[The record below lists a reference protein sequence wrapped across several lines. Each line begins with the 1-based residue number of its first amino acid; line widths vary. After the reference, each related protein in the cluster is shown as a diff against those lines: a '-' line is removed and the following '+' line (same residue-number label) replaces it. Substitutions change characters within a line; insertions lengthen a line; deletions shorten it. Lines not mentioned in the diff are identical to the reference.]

1 MTKIVDPIPEANAPG
16 APSDFL
22 RTMIGEDVANGR
34 FQGKVHTRFPPEPN
48 GYLHIGHANA
58 IHTNFSIAAQF
69 GGLCNL
75 RFDDTNPT
83 KEETEYVEG
92 ILHDIRWLG
101 YDWEDRL
108 YYASDYFDQLYEW
121 AINLIKEGKAYV
133 DDLSQEEIRAY
144 RGTLTEPGKNSPY
157 RDRSVEENLDLFER
171 MKNGEFEEG
180 SRVLRAKIDMSSP
193 IINLRDPVMYRILK
207 APHWRTGD
215 KWCIYP
221 MYDWAHGQSDA
232 IEGITHSLC
241 SLEYVNHRPL
251 YDWFLDQI
259 DIAHHPQQIEF
270 GRLSISH
277 TITSKRK
284 LIRLVQEGYVNGWDD
299 PRMPT
304 IVGLRRRGYPA
315 AAIRNFQDSV
325 GMARYNRTV
334 DLAMLEASV
343 RDELNQHAPRAM
355 AVLRPLRIVV
365 TNYPEDKEEWF
376 DVPVYPQDKSNIT
389 TRQVP
394 FSRELFVEQEDYM
407 ENAPRKFYR
416 LSEGREVRFLG
427 AYLLTCNEVIKDE
440 DGNVVELHCTYDPA
454 SHGGNSPDGR
464 KVRGTIHWVSARHAL
479 NAELRQ
485 YSTLFNRANPE
496 EVDEEGQDFTANI
509 NPDSLEILDNAK
521 VEPSLAF
528 AEVGDRFQ
536 FMRQGYYAKD
546 PDSTDDHPVFNLTVP
561 LRDSW
566 AKAQAKK

>member
-1 MTKIVDPIPEANAPG
+1 MTKIVDPMPTADASDT
-16 APSDFL
+16 PSDFL
-22 RTMIGEDVANGR
+22 RTMISEDTANGR

-58 IHTNFSIAAQF
+58 IHTNFKIAADF

-92 ILHDIRWLG
+92 ILNDIRWLG

-121 AINLIKEGKAYV
+121 ATHLIHEGKAYV
-133 DDLSQEEIRAY
+133 DDLSQEEMRDY

-180 SRVLRAKIDMSSP
+180 ARVLRAKIDMSSP
-193 IINLRDPVMYRILK
+193 IINMRDPVMYRILK
-207 APHWRTGD
+207 TPHWRTGD

-270 GRLSISH
+270 GRLNVSH

-284 LIRLVQEGYVNGWDD
+284 LIRLVQDGFVNDWDD

-304 IVGLRRRGYPA
+304 LAGMRRRGYPA
-315 AAIRNFQDSV
+315 AAIRNFQDRV
-325 GMARYNRTV
+325 GMARANRTV
-334 DLAMLEASV
+334 DMAMLEHAV
-343 RDELNQHAPRAM
+343 REELNQHAPRAM
-355 AVLRPLRIVV
+355 AVLRPLRVIV
-365 TNYPEDKEEWF
+365 TNYPEDQVEWF
-376 DVPVYPQDKSNIT
+376 DIPTYPQDKNNIA

-407 ENAPRKFYR
+407 PEAPRKFFR

-427 AYLLTCNEVIKDE
+427 AYLLTCDE
-440 DGNVVELHCTYDPA
+440 AIRDEAGNVVELRCTYDPA

-464 KVRGTIHWVSARHAL
+464 KVRGTIHWVSAQHAIS
-479 NAELRQ
+479 AELRQ
-485 YSTLFNRANPE
+485 YDVLFNRANPE
-496 EVDEEGQDFTANI
+496 EVDEEGQDFTDNI
-509 NPDSLEILDNAK
+509 NPHSLEVLDDAK
-521 VEPSLAF
+521 LEPSLAF
-528 AEVGDRFQ
+528 AEIGQSYQ

-546 PDSTDDHPVFNLTVP
+546 PDSRDEHPVFNLTVA

-566 AKAQAKK
+566 AKVK

>member
-1 MTKIVDPIPEANAPG
+1 MTKIVDPAPEANENDG
-16 APSDFL
+16 PSDFL
-22 RTMIGEDVANGR
+22 RTMIAEDVANGR
-34 FQGKVHTRFPPEPN
+34 FDGKVHTRFPPEPN

-58 IHTNFSIAAQF
+58 IHTDLKIAAEF
-69 GGLCNL
+69 GGKCNL

-92 ILHDIRWLG
+92 IMHDIRWLG

-121 AINLIKEGKAYV
+121 ATQLIKEGKAYV
-133 DDLSQEEIRAY
+133 DDLSQDEMRDY

-157 RDRSVEENLDLFER
+157 RDRSVAENLDLFER

-180 SRVLRAKIDMSSP
+180 ERVLRAKIDMSSP
-193 IINLRDPVMYRILK
+193 IINMRDPVMYRILK

-215 KWCIYP
+215 KWVIYP

-232 IEGITHSLC
+232 MEGVTHSFC

-270 GRLSISH
+270 GRLNVSH

-284 LIRLVQEGYVNGWDD
+284 LIRLVQEAHVNGWDD

-304 IVGLRRRGYPA
+304 IAGMRRRGYPP
-315 AAIRNFQDSV
+315 AAIRNFQDMV

-334 DLAMLEASV
+334 DMAMLEAAV
-343 RDELNQHAPRAM
+343 RDELNSHAPRAM
-355 AVLRPLRIVV
+355 AVLRPLRVIV
-365 TNYPEDKEEWF
+365 TNYPEDKVEWF
-376 DVPVYPQDKSNIT
+376 DIPVYPQDKSNIT

-394 FSRELFVEQEDYM
+394 FSRELFIEQDDYM
-407 ENAPRKFYR
+407 PNAPSKFFR
-416 LSEGREVRFLG
+416 LTEGREVRFLG
-427 AYLLTCNEVIKDE
+427 AYLLTCTEAIKDD
-440 DGNVVELHCTYDPA
+440 DGNVVALHCTYDPET
-454 SHGGNSPDGR
+454 SGGNVPDGR
-464 KVRGTIHWVSARHAL
+464 KVKGTIHWVSAQHAL

-485 YSTLFNRANPE
+485 YDVLFNRENPE
-496 EVDEEGQDFTANI
+496 DVDEEGQDFTANL
-509 NPDSLEILDNAK
+509 NPHSLEILDNAK
-521 VEPSLAF
+521 LESSLAF
-528 AEVGDRFQ
+528 AEIGQSYQ

-546 PDSTDDHPVFNLTVP
+546 PDSTDEHPVFNLTVA

-566 AKAQAKK
+566 AKVK